1 MEIPFVEYEFTL
13 HCKFDDVDYVIHGI
27 TTSSPLY
34 VLEKFEERSQRLF
47 LEYNNNSK
55 VSIVSFNYNI
65 RKDVEKEK
73 TP

>member
-13 HCKFDDVDYVIHGI
+13 HCKLNDVDNVIHGI

-34 VLEKFEERSQRLF
+34 VLEKFEERSKRLF
-47 LEYNNNSK
+47 LEESNINK
-55 VSIVSFNYNI
+55 ISIVSFTYNI